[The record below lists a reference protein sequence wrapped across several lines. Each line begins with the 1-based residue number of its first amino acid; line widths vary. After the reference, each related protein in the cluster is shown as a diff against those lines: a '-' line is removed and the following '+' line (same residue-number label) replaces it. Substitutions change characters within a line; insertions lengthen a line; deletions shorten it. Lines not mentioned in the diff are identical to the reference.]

1 MPRFYSSIQGFW
13 LRLLDYAYRKSYVIF
28 RCFHKKGYSVLM
40 LHDISDSEYKYS
52 ISVSELEELIQKV
65 GKDGFISMDGFY
77 KSLHDN
83 VIADKCLLTFDDIY
97 ESVYLNA
104 YPILKKY
111 SIPFSVFVCTE
122 FIDKKEYISTRQLC
136 ELANDPLCTIGSH
149 SSHHV
154 KHRNYDSS
162 TVKEWLINSKQIL
175 ENITKHKVKY
185 MAFPY
190 GSNYACSSIN
200 LKDAFN
206 CGFNLVFS
214 TTPNKVYSNKVLR
227 GFCPRINY
235 SGKWE

>member
-1 MPRFYSSIQGFW
+1 MLQFYSFIHNIW
-13 LRLLDYAYRKSYVIF
+13 LRFLDFVYRKVYILTK
-28 RCFHKKGYSVLM
+28 CFNRKGYSVLM
-40 LHDISDSEYKYS
+40 LHDISDSNYKYS
-52 ISVSELEELIQKV
+52 ISVNELEKLIQKV
-65 GKDGFISMDGFY
+65 GHDGFISMDSFY
-77 KSLHDN
+77 KHLLENAINDK
-83 VIADKCLLTFDDIY
+83 VILTFDDIF

-111 SIPFSVFVCTE
+111 SIPFTVFVCTD
-122 FIDKKEYISTRQLC
+122 FIDKKGYISTEQLR
-136 ELANDPLCTIGSH
+136 ELANEPLCTIGSH

-162 TVKEWLINSKQIL
+162 TVKEWLANSKELL
-175 ENITKHKVKY
+175 EKITKREVKY

-190 GSNYACSSIN
+190 GSKFACSSTN

-214 TTPNKVYSNKVLR
+214 TTPNKVYTNKVLR